1 MRSKWFVLLV
11 ATLATASLWGCGSN
25 GGSGGSAVTPTD
37 GGPTTELLGIS
48 NCSNCH
54 SAQIAAWKDGRHGN
68 IAGANDPS
76 PTGPHEPAAA
86 GEPLSCGNCHNE
98 TLDATN
104 MPAAFNVSIRDVVA
118 CESCHG
124 GGSAHRG
131 IGPIPV
137 PIPGVDACAKC
148 HAEVDATTG
157 ETIALRSRGGHSP
170 AATTAVTDYLI
181 SGHAGDPRDRS
192 TRSDAIGCNRC
203 HSDEGAK
210 LYRGLSTVAA
220 ITATN
225 GRGAEPLGME
235 NITPI
240 QCRTCHDVHETGGN
254 KLLIDAT
261 ADASAQYNTCNHCHA
276 GDNDDLNYHVG
287 HADDNG
293 LLDRELTDTHYDDP
307 ATGYGLTTDL
317 IEGYVI
323 RKQADTACSDCHNV
337 HSGDN
342 TINIQW
348 ANSAHG
354 GFILQEKINAVAAG
368 GDPTTSGANGDD
380 SSWPHYD
387 WDAANRASCQRCH
400 TATGAANF
408 MSDPTGYVAANND
421 FSHIA
426 GGQNEMLYC
435 WGCHDNAAAGT
446 LRDPGA
452 IVETYTATTAGN
464 PPTTVE
470 YPDVSGSNLCM
481 TCHLG
486 REVGENIKN
495 DTDADGV
502 RSFINSHYLA
512 AGATLFGES
521 GYEYDGRNYDDPDA
535 FVHAKV
541 GMGLDVVTGNA
552 NYDAVRGNYT
562 NGPCV
567 TCHFTSNDGS
577 HSLSPVTEYA
587 PGDVSL
593 NPVCVECHTTRGT
606 GNAAQTWLSDTWQ
619 ARYQGALDALNNQL
633 AAKGIHFYEAHPYFY
648 QAADGQ
654 GGAYTNWAGV
664 YGLGLWKDTMGAAF
678 NYNLLAHDPGGVAHN
693 RYYTRRL
700 IYDAIDYIDNGVLDY
715 SVFATLNAI
724 PDGTDYKANA
734 ITYIINRGTADA
746 NVGTAAERY

>member
-1 MRSKWFVLLV
+1 MRSKWFFLLV
-11 ATLATASLWGCGSN
+11 ATLATASLWGCGSS

-37 GGPTTELLGIS
+37 GGAAAPTVELLGIS

-54 SAQIAAWKDGRHGN
+54 STQISDWEKGRHGN
-68 IAGANDPS
+68 IAGSNDPS
-76 PTGPHEPAAA
+76 PSGPHEPAAA
-86 GEPLSCGNCHNE
+86 GEPLSCGNCHNA

-170 AATTAVTDYLI
+170 AATTAVTDYLV

-210 LYRGLSTVAA
+210 LYMGLNTIDA
-220 ITATN
+220 ITDADGR
-225 GRGAEPLGME
+225 GRGAMPLGEE

-240 QCRTCHDVHETGGN
+240 QCRTCHDVHETGGD

-261 ADASAQYNTCNHCHA
+261 ADGSASAQYNTCNYCHA
-276 GDNDDLNYHVG
+276 GDNADLNYHVG

-307 ATGYGLTTDL
+307 ATGYGLATDL

-323 RKQADTACSDCHNV
+323 RKAEDTACSDCHNV

-368 GDPTTSGANGDD
+368 GDPTTSGPNGDD

-387 WDAANRASCQRCH
+387 WDGASRASCQRCH

-435 WGCHDNAAAGT
+435 WGCHDNTAAGT

-452 IVETYTATTAGN
+452 TTLLTTGGTPVTYNGEPVVIADQGGSNVCLNCHGGAGN
-464 PPTTVE
+464 MDSSRNTRFVGHHAQAGGTIFADVVHMGLE
-470 YPDVSGSNLCM
+470 YPGQNY
-481 TCHLG
+481 
-486 REVGENIKN
+486 
-495 DTDADGV
+495 A
-502 RSFINSHYLA
+502 
-512 AGATLFGES
+512 
-521 GYEYDGRNYDDPDA
+521 YDY
-535 FVHAKV
+535 FF
-541 GMGLDVVTGNA
+541 T
-552 NYDAVRGNYT
+552 RGHGT
-562 NGPCV
+562 IEDPCV
-567 TCHFTSNDGS
+567 TCHM
-577 HSLSPVTEYA
+577 
-587 PGDVSL
+587 GDEANHTFAIFEEDL
-593 NPVCVECHTTRGT
+593 AGNLTFPNKGYCDTCHT
-606 GNAAQTWLSDTWQ
+606 
-619 ARYQGALDALNNQL
+619 
-633 AAKGIHFYEAHPYFY
+633 P
-648 QAADGQ
+648 
-654 GGAYTNWAGV
+654 GGAYEVTADKLHEEKAG
-664 YGLGLWKDTMGAAF
+664 YEETAALLLQYLNNAAGYANYLGVAVGSA
-678 NYNLLAHDPGGVAHN
+678 NYNTVPDGAYYAFQNQKLAVEEPGGFAHN
-693 RYYTRRL
+693 RYYVKRL
-700 IYDAIDYIDNGVLDY
+700 LYDSLDWMDNGVLDGEITLSAAAQTAY
-715 SVFATLNAI
+715 PEAALWLRVDAATGVATRPGGN
-724 PDGTDYKANA
+724 
-734 ITYIINRGTADA
+734 
-746 NVGTAAERY
+746 